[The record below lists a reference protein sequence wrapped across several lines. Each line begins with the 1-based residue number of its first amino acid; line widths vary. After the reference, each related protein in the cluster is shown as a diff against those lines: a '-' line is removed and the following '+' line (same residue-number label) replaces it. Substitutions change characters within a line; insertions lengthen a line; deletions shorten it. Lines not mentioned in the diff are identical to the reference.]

1 MGLTY
6 ITFIVVVQ
14 MNNSE
19 LIKINKK
26 KLFVSQKNQKSFEG
40 ILGNFLFQ
48 KKKKRKR
55 KKISNTRKFV
65 T

>member
-48 KKKKRKR
+48 KKKKKEKE
-55 KKISNTRKFV
+55 KKFQIRGNL
-65 T
+65 